1 MVEGQA
7 AAPGMAVGV
16 GGEQV
21 KCQHHWILLFA
32 VQTQGANNV
41 GHHLR

>member
-1 MVEGQA
+1 MVERES

-21 KCQHHWILLFA
+21 KLEHG
-32 VQTQGANNV
+32 QGRESGWA
-41 GHHLR
+41 L